1 MSKTEPD
8 SERFFDKTTLYAGS
22 NGREHRPWNLVDM
35 HCHLDR
41 MANGAEVASEL
52 ESMGIAAFCT
62 TVTPADTLAARE
74 QFAPRHNIRVGAGLH
89 PWWVDEDP
97 LMVEQA
103 ATLVAGDTFIGEI
116 GLDFSP
122 SHIGTRAAQLAAFER
137 ILDACGE
144 SPLAGRV
151 VSIHAVR
158 AASEAL
164 DVLERHNFPRLATC
178 IFHWFSGT
186 SEDFMRLRKLGCHIS
201 VNERMLATK
210 RGREYARQMPLGRLH
225 LETDAPAQPGSPY
238 SAEELESSLNR
249 TLNALARIRGI
260 EQGELAAYMAQTSA
274 AILGK
279 NATKI

>member
-8 SERFFDKTTLYAGS
+8 SERFFDKTTFHASS

-89 PWWVDEDP
+89 PWWIDEDP

-164 DVLERHNFPRLATC
+164 DVLERHSFPRL
-178 IFHWFSGT
+178 
-186 SEDFMRLRKLGCHIS
+186 
-201 VNERMLATK
+201 
-210 RGREYARQMPLGRLH
+210 
-225 LETDAPAQPGSPY
+225 
-238 SAEELESSLNR
+238 
-249 TLNALARIRGI
+249 
-260 EQGELAAYMAQTSA
+260 
-274 AILGK
+274 
-279 NATKI
+279 